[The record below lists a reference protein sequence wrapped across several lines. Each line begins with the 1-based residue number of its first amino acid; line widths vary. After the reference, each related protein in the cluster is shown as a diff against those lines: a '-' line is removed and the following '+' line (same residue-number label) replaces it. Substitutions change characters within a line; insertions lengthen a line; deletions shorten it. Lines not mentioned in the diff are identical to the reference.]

1 MENINKIRKL
11 SIWIFVVPL
20 ISLNACLIL
29 ITNFHQFFNLEDV
42 ILPTIPYIDGG
53 VSISRTARVFPT
65 YLIFKPAMFIT
76 AFFLIQYWRFNYDLM
91 GKISPSFNYKKF
103 FLFFGIGSA
112 IFLVLHSIFIG
123 IKIDNDFYKLFRRV
137 ILLSFIIFEII
148 AQTILVIN
156 FYKIKEQIKKFINSR
171 ILNIKIILVSILVVV
186 ALVSIPFL
194 ADEGYKTIKHAL
206 EWNYFMGVI
215 SFYLLTF
222 FSGKKCNPQSTYPKV
237 CERKFWLVINVLLPS
252 LPPYHFSTTP

>member
-1 MENINKIRKL
+1 VENINKIRKL
-11 SIWIFVVPL
+11 SIWIFIVPFVA
-20 ISLNACLIL
+20 LNTCLIL
-29 ITNFHQFFNLEDV
+29 ITNFHQFFNLEHV

-65 YLIFKPAMFIT
+65 YLIFKPSMFIT
-76 AFFLIQYWRFNYDLM
+76 AFFLIQYWRFNFDLM
-91 GKISPSFNYKKF
+91 EKISPNLNYKKI

-112 IFLVLHSIFIG
+112 IFLVLHSIFLG
-123 IKIDNDFYKLFRRV
+123 IKFDNDFYKFFRRV
-137 ILLSFIIFEII
+137 VVLAFIIFEII

-156 FYKIKEQIKKFINSR
+156 FYKIKEQIKKFINGK

-186 ALVSIPFL
+186 AFVSIPFL
-194 ADEGYKTIKHAL
+194 VAEGHTSFKHSL

-222 FSGKKCNPQSTYPKV
+222 FFWKKQ
-237 CERKFWLVINVLLPS
+237 
-252 LPPYHFSTTP
+252 

>member
-1 MENINKIRKL
+1 MENINKIKKL
-11 SIWIFVVPL
+11 SIWIFVVPF

-112 IFLVLHSIFIG
+112 IFLVLHSIFLG
-123 IKIDNDFYKLFRRV
+123 VKFDNDFYKLFRRV
-137 ILLSFIIFEII
+137 LVLAFIIFEVI

-156 FYKIKEQIKKFINSR
+156 FYKIKQQIKQLINSK
-171 ILNIKIILVSILVVV
+171 ILNFKIVLVSTLVFV
-186 ALVSIPFL
+186 AIVSIPFIMSP
-194 ADEGYKTIKHAL
+194 EYTRFKHAL
-206 EWNYFMGVI
+206 EWDFFLGVI

-222 FSGKKCNPQSTYPKV
+222 FFWKKQ
-237 CERKFWLVINVLLPS
+237 
-252 LPPYHFSTTP
+252 

>member
-11 SIWIFVVPL
+11 SIWIFIVPFVA
-20 ISLNACLIL
+20 LNTCLIL
-29 ITNFHQFFNLEDV
+29 ITNFHQFFNLEHV

-65 YLIFKPAMFIT
+65 YLIFKPSMFIT
-76 AFFLIQYWRFNYDLM
+76 AFFLIQYWRFNFDLM
-91 GKISPSFNYKKF
+91 GKISPNLNYKKI

-112 IFLVLHSIFIG
+112 IFLVLHSIFLG
-123 IKIDNDFYKLFRRV
+123 IKFDNDFYKFFRRV
-137 ILLSFIIFEII
+137 VVLAFIIFEII
-148 AQTILVIN
+148 AQIILVIN
-156 FYKIKEQIKKFINSR
+156 FYKIKEQIKKFINGK

-186 ALVSIPFL
+186 AFVSIPFL
-194 ADEGYKTIKHAL
+194 VAEGHTSFKHSL

-222 FSGKKCNPQSTYPKV
+222 FFWKKQ
-237 CERKFWLVINVLLPS
+237 
-252 LPPYHFSTTP
+252 

>member
-1 MENINKIRKL
+1 
-11 SIWIFVVPL
+11 V
-20 ISLNACLIL
+20 
-29 ITNFHQFFNLEDV
+29 
-42 ILPTIPYIDGG
+42 LPTIPYIDGG

-76 AFFLIQYWRFNYDLM
+76 AFFLIQYWRFNSDLM
-91 GKISPSFNYKKF
+91 GKISPYLNYKKI

-112 IFLVLHSIFIG
+112 IFLILHSIFLG
-123 IKIDNDFYKLFRRV
+123 VKFDNDLYKLFRRV
-137 ILLSFIIFEII
+137 LVLFFIIFEVI

-156 FYKIKEQIKKFINSR
+156 FYKIKEQIKKLINSR
-171 ILNIKIILVSILVVV
+171 ILIIKIILVSILVVV

-194 ADEGYKTIKHAL
+194 VAKGYSAFKHAL

-222 FSGKKCNPQSTYPKV
+222 FFWKKT
-237 CERKFWLVINVLLPS
+237 
-252 LPPYHFSTTP
+252 

>member
-1 MENINKIRKL
+1 MENINKIKKL
-11 SIWIFVVPL
+11 SIWIFVVPF

-29 ITNFHQFFNLEDV
+29 ITNFHQFFNLEHV
-42 ILPTIPYIDGG
+42 VLPTIPYIDGG

-76 AFFLIQYWRFNYDLM
+76 AFFLIQYWRFNSVLM
-91 GKISPSFNYKKF
+91 RKISPYLNYKKF

-112 IFLVLHSIFIG
+112 IFLILHSIFLG
-123 IKIDNDFYKLFRRV
+123 VKFDNDLYKLFRRV
-137 ILLSFIIFEII
+137 LVLFFIIFEVI

-156 FYKIKEQIKKFINSR
+156 FYKIKEQIKKFINSK
-171 ILNIKIILVSILVVV
+171 ILIIKIILVAILIVT
-186 ALVSIPFL
+186 ALISIPFL
-194 ADEGYKTIKHAL
+194 VDKGYNAFKHAL

-222 FSGKKCNPQSTYPKV
+222 FFWKKT
-237 CERKFWLVINVLLPS
+237 
-252 LPPYHFSTTP
+252 

>member
-1 MENINKIRKL
+1 VENINKIRKL
-11 SIWIFVVPL
+11 SIWIFIVPFVA
-20 ISLNACLIL
+20 LNTCLIL
-29 ITNFHQFFNLEDV
+29 ITNFHQFFNLEHV

-65 YLIFKPAMFIT
+65 YLIFKPSMFIT
-76 AFFLIQYWRFNYDLM
+76 AFFLIQYWRFNFDLM
-91 GKISPSFNYKKF
+91 GKFSPNLNYKKI

-112 IFLVLHSIFIG
+112 IFLVLHSIFLG
-123 IKIDNDFYKLFRRV
+123 IKFDNDFYKFFRRV
-137 ILLSFIIFEII
+137 VVLAFIIFEII

-156 FYKIKEQIKKFINSR
+156 FYKIKEQIKKFINGK

-186 ALVSIPFL
+186 AFVSIPFL
-194 ADEGYKTIKHAL
+194 VAEGHTSFKHSL

-222 FSGKKCNPQSTYPKV
+222 FFWKKQ
-237 CERKFWLVINVLLPS
+237 
-252 LPPYHFSTTP
+252 

>member
-11 SIWIFVVPL
+11 SIWIFIVPFVA
-20 ISLNACLIL
+20 LNTCLIL
-29 ITNFHQFFNLEDV
+29 ITNFHQFFNLEHV

-65 YLIFKPAMFIT
+65 YLIFKPSMFIT
-76 AFFLIQYWRFNYDLM
+76 AFFLIQYWRFNFDLM
-91 GKISPSFNYKKF
+91 GKINPNLNYKKI

-112 IFLVLHSIFIG
+112 IFLVLHSIFLG
-123 IKIDNDFYKLFRRV
+123 IKFDNDFYKFFRRV
-137 ILLSFIIFEII
+137 VVLAFIIFEII

-156 FYKIKEQIKKFINSR
+156 FYKIKEQIKKFINGK

-186 ALVSIPFL
+186 AFVSIPFL
-194 ADEGYKTIKHAL
+194 VAEGHTSFKHSL

-222 FSGKKCNPQSTYPKV
+222 FFWKKQ
-237 CERKFWLVINVLLPS
+237 
-252 LPPYHFSTTP
+252 

>member
-11 SIWIFVVPL
+11 SIWIFIVPFVA
-20 ISLNACLIL
+20 LNTCLIL
-29 ITNFHQFFNLEDV
+29 ITNFHQFFNLEHV

-65 YLIFKPAMFIT
+65 YLIFKPSMFIT
-76 AFFLIQYWRFNYDLM
+76 AFFLIQYWRFNFDLM
-91 GKISPSFNYKKF
+91 GKISPNLNYKKI

-112 IFLVLHSIFIG
+112 IFLVLHSIFLG
-123 IKIDNDFYKLFRRV
+123 IKFDNDFYKFFRRV
-137 ILLSFIIFEII
+137 VVLAFIIFEII

-156 FYKIKEQIKKFINSR
+156 FYKIKEQIKKFINGK

-186 ALVSIPFL
+186 AFASIPFL
-194 ADEGYKTIKHAL
+194 VAEGHTSFKHSL

-222 FSGKKCNPQSTYPKV
+222 FFWKKQ
-237 CERKFWLVINVLLPS
+237 
-252 LPPYHFSTTP
+252 